1 MEESRIINTRRVT
14 VSGLVTEK
22 PCLVYSICGIGLAQA
37 SNVYGVHDGYST
49 SGEIEFRLV
58 AGSYSADYRLFA
70 SPWYFAHGLYVDFT
84 TNGEEVA
91 IQFLEVAR

>member
-1 MEESRIINTRRVT
+1 MEESRLINTRRVIA
-14 VSGLVTEK
+14 SGLVTEK
-22 PCLVYSICGIGLAQA
+22 PCLVYSVCGIGIAET
-37 SNVYGVHDGYST
+37 SNVYSVHDGYSIA
-49 SGEIEFRLV
+49 GEVEFRLV

-70 SPWYFAHGLYVDFT
+70 QPWFFAHGLYIDFT